1 MGWFSDFFSNPI
13 ETLGETGQKVI
24 DTVKEKPVESA
35 LLATGAYYGYGALAA
50 SAEGGA
56 AALAPVSDAIA
67 VPVSE
72 IAGTGYVDLG
82 VSNAGYGALEF
93 GAGGPSVGSIAT
105 TATTAVTAKDIL
117 SGVNSGLNLATAGVK
132 LAGLQQLTSSTGKMN
147 STLPASGIPSAST
160 LGGLIGPS
168 NINTPEVQATTP
180 AGAVLTP
187 TAQAS
192 AANQNQNM
200 MVLAAAAVGLFL
212 LWKYKG
218 A

>member
-1 MGWFSDFFSNPI
+1 MGWFSDFISNPI
-13 ETLGETGQKVI
+13 GTIGDTGQKVI
-24 DTVKEKPVESA
+24 DTVKENPVESA
-35 LLATGAYYGYGALAA
+35 LIAAGGYYALGAAT
-50 SAEGGA
+50 AESGL
-56 AALAPVSDAIA
+56 AALAPVEDAIA

-72 IAGTGYVDLG
+72 IAGSGYVDLG
-82 VSNAGYGALEF
+82 ASNAGYGALEF
-93 GAGGPSVGSIAT
+93 GAGGPSVGSIST
-105 TATTAVTAKDIL
+105 STAAAVTAKDIL

-168 NINTPEVQATTP
+168 PVSTAEVQATTP

-187 TAQAS
+187 TSQAAVS
-192 AANQNQNM
+192 NQNM
-200 MVLAAAAVGLFL
+200 MIVAAAAVGLFL